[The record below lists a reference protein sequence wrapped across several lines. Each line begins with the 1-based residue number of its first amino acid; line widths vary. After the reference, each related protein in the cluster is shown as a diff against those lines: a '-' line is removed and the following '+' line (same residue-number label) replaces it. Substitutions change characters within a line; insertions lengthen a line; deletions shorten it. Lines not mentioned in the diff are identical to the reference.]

1 MRVDSLPFI
10 SSCWGRSCC
19 LTSRLRTSITVEIVS
34 PGPSRA
40 TIEARPER
48 AADRAPAHG
57 RTSLPPRGPVGC
69 CRRGTRRPRRL
80 IGKCRAGAAA
90 GNVSAEGEAIRSNDY
105 RKDTTV
111 KAPSTRPA
119 AVLGL
124 DVGKSS
130 HWACLIDRDGEVL
143 ASAPV
148 RNREAELDA
157 LFASAPAGTL
167 VVDQFRNIGS
177 LAVRRARA
185 AGLGVA
191 HLPGLAA
198 SRAAGL
204 FAGEAKTDERDAAV
218 IARTAL
224 GVPDSL
230 SGVPGRGEALEAA
243 RALSSQR
250 DHVVACATRDKNRLR
265 AVLLE
270 SCPALEA
277 AVDLSD
283 RRWLEL
289 LAGFGGA
296 WGIARS
302 GAGGPRAEAAG
313 EAAAASTA
321 PPPALVEAENRQ
333 VRFLAARISEALD
346 EAGAL
351 EAETAGLLE
360 GDDVLRVP
368 AHRARHRAEDGGAA
382 RGIGRHREVPGP
394 RPPGLVLR
402 HSPEGEEL
410 RHVGEVGQGVQAGR
424 REAQVSSDLLVQ
436 QPGEVVGA
444 LRRVLPGLQGA
455 GHGAR
460 AGAQGRREEAAQGDI
475 RRDARPGAL
484 PGVASK
490 VDKTIGTPNDY
501 LSNLAVGDVPYVLAL
516 GETPCASGRGL
527 LAGIARLLGVL
538 QALWAKNAKYE
549 YCCCCS
555 AILLPQNNGHKVNM
569 FINASTY
576 KPDTE
581 LIEQCGGAYK
591 LQERCFG
598 SFWMLLKK

>member
-1 MRVDSLPFI
+1 MFEWHLGTFLMCRHLGTLLVS
-10 SSCWGRSCC
+10 
-19 LTSRLRTSITVEIVS
+19 TSHLRTSITVEIVS

-130 HWACLIDRDGEVL
+130 HWACLVDRDGEVL

-167 VVDQFRNIGS
+167 VVVDQFRNIGS

-277 AVDLSD
+277 
-283 RRWLEL
+283 
-289 LAGFGGA
+289 
-296 WGIARS
+296 
-302 GAGGPRAEAAG
+302 
-313 EAAAASTA
+313 
-321 PPPALVEAENRQ
+321 
-333 VRFLAARISEALD
+333 
-346 EAGAL
+346 
-351 EAETAGLLE
+351 ETAALLE
-360 GDDVLRVP
+360 GDETYACLLTVPGIGPRTAAQLAVSVDIGRFPDHDHLASYCGIAPRVRSSGTSVRSVRASRRGDARLKSLLVFSCNSLVRSSGRYGEYHRACRARGMGHGRALKAVARKRLRAIYAVMRDRVP
-368 AHRARHRAEDGGAA
+368 Y
-382 RGIGRHREVPGP
+382 RE
-394 RPPGLVLR
+394 
-402 HSPEGEEL
+402 
-410 RHVGEVGQGVQAGR
+410 
-424 REAQVSSDLLVQ
+424 
-436 QPGEVVGA
+436 
-444 LRRVLPGLQGA
+444 
-455 GHGAR
+455 
-460 AGAQGRREEAAQGDI
+460 
-475 RRDARPGAL
+475 
-484 PGVASK
+484 
-490 VDKTIGTPNDY
+490 
-501 LSNLAVGDVPYVLAL
+501 
-516 GETPCASGRGL
+516 
-527 LAGIARLLGVL
+527 
-538 QALWAKNAKYE
+538 
-549 YCCCCS
+549 
-555 AILLPQNNGHKVNM
+555 
-569 FINASTY
+569 
-576 KPDTE
+576 
-581 LIEQCGGAYK
+581 
-591 LQERCFG
+591 
-598 SFWMLLKK
+598 

>member
-1 MRVDSLPFI
+1 M
-10 SSCWGRSCC
+10 
-19 LTSRLRTSITVEIVS
+19 
-34 PGPSRA
+34 
-40 TIEARPER
+40 
-48 AADRAPAHG
+48 
-57 RTSLPPRGPVGC
+57 
-69 CRRGTRRPRRL
+69 
-80 IGKCRAGAAA
+80 
-90 GNVSAEGEAIRSNDY
+90 SAEGEAIRSNDY

-167 VVDQFRNIGS
+167 VVVDQFRNIGS

-302 GAGGPRAEAAG
+302 GAGGPRAEA
-313 EAAAASTA
+313 
-321 PPPALVEAENRQ
+321 ENRQ

-351 EAETAGLLE
+351 EAETAALLE
-360 GDDVLRVP
+360 GDETYACLLTVPGIGPRTAAQLAVSVDIGRFPDHDHLASYCGIAPRVRSSGTSVRSVRASRRGDARLKSLLIFSCNSLVRSSGRYGEYYRACRARGMGHGRALKAVARKRLRAIYAVMRDRVP
-368 AHRARHRAEDGGAA
+368 Y
-382 RGIGRHREVPGP
+382 RE
-394 RPPGLVLR
+394 
-402 HSPEGEEL
+402 
-410 RHVGEVGQGVQAGR
+410 
-424 REAQVSSDLLVQ
+424 
-436 QPGEVVGA
+436 
-444 LRRVLPGLQGA
+444 
-455 GHGAR
+455 
-460 AGAQGRREEAAQGDI
+460 
-475 RRDARPGAL
+475 
-484 PGVASK
+484 
-490 VDKTIGTPNDY
+490 
-501 LSNLAVGDVPYVLAL
+501 
-516 GETPCASGRGL
+516 
-527 LAGIARLLGVL
+527 
-538 QALWAKNAKYE
+538 
-549 YCCCCS
+549 
-555 AILLPQNNGHKVNM
+555 
-569 FINASTY
+569 
-576 KPDTE
+576 
-581 LIEQCGGAYK
+581 
-591 LQERCFG
+591 
-598 SFWMLLKK
+598 

>member
-1 MRVDSLPFI
+1 M
-10 SSCWGRSCC
+10 
-19 LTSRLRTSITVEIVS
+19 
-34 PGPSRA
+34 
-40 TIEARPER
+40 
-48 AADRAPAHG
+48 
-57 RTSLPPRGPVGC
+57 
-69 CRRGTRRPRRL
+69 
-80 IGKCRAGAAA
+80 
-90 GNVSAEGEAIRSNDY
+90 SAEGEAIRSNDY

-130 HWACLIDRDGEVL
+130 HWACLIDRGGEVL

-167 VVDQFRNIGS
+167 VVVDQFRNIGS

-185 AGLGVA
+185 AGLAVA

-243 RALSSQR
+243 
-250 DHVVACATRDKNRLR
+250 
-265 AVLLE
+265 
-270 SCPALEA
+270 
-277 AVDLSD
+277 VDLSD

-313 EAAAASTA
+313 EAAAAPTA
-321 PPPALVEAENRQ
+321 PPLLALVEAENRQ

-351 EAETAGLLE
+351 EAETAALLE
-360 GDDVLRVP
+360 GDETYACLLTVPGIGPRTAAQLAVSVDIARFPDHDHLASYCGIAPRVRSSGTSVRSVRASRRGDARLKSLLIFSCNSLVRSSGRYGEYYRACRARGMGHGRALKAVARRRLRAIYAVMRDRVP
-368 AHRARHRAEDGGAA
+368 Y
-382 RGIGRHREVPGP
+382 RE
-394 RPPGLVLR
+394 
-402 HSPEGEEL
+402 
-410 RHVGEVGQGVQAGR
+410 
-424 REAQVSSDLLVQ
+424 
-436 QPGEVVGA
+436 
-444 LRRVLPGLQGA
+444 
-455 GHGAR
+455 
-460 AGAQGRREEAAQGDI
+460 
-475 RRDARPGAL
+475 
-484 PGVASK
+484 
-490 VDKTIGTPNDY
+490 
-501 LSNLAVGDVPYVLAL
+501 
-516 GETPCASGRGL
+516 
-527 LAGIARLLGVL
+527 
-538 QALWAKNAKYE
+538 
-549 YCCCCS
+549 
-555 AILLPQNNGHKVNM
+555 
-569 FINASTY
+569 
-576 KPDTE
+576 
-581 LIEQCGGAYK
+581 
-591 LQERCFG
+591 
-598 SFWMLLKK
+598 

>member
-1 MRVDSLPFI
+1 M
-10 SSCWGRSCC
+10 
-19 LTSRLRTSITVEIVS
+19 
-34 PGPSRA
+34 
-40 TIEARPER
+40 
-48 AADRAPAHG
+48 
-57 RTSLPPRGPVGC
+57 
-69 CRRGTRRPRRL
+69 
-80 IGKCRAGAAA
+80 
-90 GNVSAEGEAIRSNDY
+90 SAEGEAIRSNDY

-130 HWACLIDRDGEVL
+130 HWARLVDRDGEVL

-167 VVDQFRNIGS
+167 VVVDQFRNIGS

-204 FAGEAKTDERDAAV
+204 FAGEAKTDERDAEV

-230 SGVPGRGEALEAA
+230 SGVPGRGE
-243 RALSSQR
+243 
-250 DHVVACATRDKNRLR
+250 
-265 AVLLE
+265 
-270 SCPALEA
+270 ALEA

-321 PPPALVEAENRQ
+321 PPPALIEAENRQ

-351 EAETAGLLE
+351 EAETAALLE
-360 GDDVLRVP
+360 GDETYACLLTVPGIGPRTAAQLAVSVDIARFPDHDHLASYCGIAPRVRSSGTSVRSVRASRRGDARLKSLLIFSCNSLVRSSGRYGEYYRACRARGMGHGRALKAVARKRLRAIYAVMRDRVP
-368 AHRARHRAEDGGAA
+368 Y
-382 RGIGRHREVPGP
+382 RE
-394 RPPGLVLR
+394 
-402 HSPEGEEL
+402 
-410 RHVGEVGQGVQAGR
+410 
-424 REAQVSSDLLVQ
+424 
-436 QPGEVVGA
+436 
-444 LRRVLPGLQGA
+444 
-455 GHGAR
+455 
-460 AGAQGRREEAAQGDI
+460 
-475 RRDARPGAL
+475 
-484 PGVASK
+484 
-490 VDKTIGTPNDY
+490 
-501 LSNLAVGDVPYVLAL
+501 
-516 GETPCASGRGL
+516 
-527 LAGIARLLGVL
+527 
-538 QALWAKNAKYE
+538 
-549 YCCCCS
+549 
-555 AILLPQNNGHKVNM
+555 
-569 FINASTY
+569 
-576 KPDTE
+576 
-581 LIEQCGGAYK
+581 
-591 LQERCFG
+591 
-598 SFWMLLKK
+598 

>member
-1 MRVDSLPFI
+1 M
-10 SSCWGRSCC
+10 
-19 LTSRLRTSITVEIVS
+19 
-34 PGPSRA
+34 
-40 TIEARPER
+40 
-48 AADRAPAHG
+48 
-57 RTSLPPRGPVGC
+57 
-69 CRRGTRRPRRL
+69 
-80 IGKCRAGAAA
+80 
-90 GNVSAEGEAIRSNDY
+90 SAEGEAIRSNDY

-167 VVDQFRNIGS
+167 VVVDQFRNIGS

-204 FAGEAKTDERDAAV
+204 FAGEAKTDERDATV

-289 LAGFGGA
+289 
-296 WGIARS
+296 
-302 GAGGPRAEAAG
+302 
-313 EAAAASTA
+313 
-321 PPPALVEAENRQ
+321 
-333 VRFLAARISEALD
+333 
-346 EAGAL
+346 
-351 EAETAGLLE
+351 
-360 GDDVLRVP
+360 
-368 AHRARHRAEDGGAA
+368 
-382 RGIGRHREVPGP
+382 
-394 RPPGLVLR
+394 R

-410 RHVGEVGQGVQAGR
+410 RHVGEVGQGVQARR
-424 REAQVSSDLLVQ
+424 REAQVPADLLLQ
-436 QPGEVVGA
+436 QPGEVLGA

-484 PGVASK
+484 PGVAPT

-501 LSNLAVGDVPYVLAL
+501 EIISNSQGNADALA
-516 GETPCASGRGL
+516 TSASGRQGEQIGMKRGRHRPSGH
-527 LAGIARLLGVL
+527 A
-538 QALWAKNAKYE
+538 ALFE
-549 YCCCCS
+549 
-555 AILLPQNNGHKVNM
+555 
-569 FINASTY
+569 
-576 KPDTE
+576 
-581 LIEQCGGAYK
+581 
-591 LQERCFG
+591 
-598 SFWMLLKK
+598 

>member
-1 MRVDSLPFI
+1 M
-10 SSCWGRSCC
+10 
-19 LTSRLRTSITVEIVS
+19 
-34 PGPSRA
+34 
-40 TIEARPER
+40 
-48 AADRAPAHG
+48 
-57 RTSLPPRGPVGC
+57 
-69 CRRGTRRPRRL
+69 
-80 IGKCRAGAAA
+80 
-90 GNVSAEGEAIRSNDY
+90 SAEGEAIRSNDY

-143 ASAPV
+143 SSAPV

-167 VVDQFRNIGS
+167 VVVDQFRNIGS

-243 RALSSQR
+243 RALSPQR

-302 GAGGPRAEAAG
+302 GAEGPRA
-313 EAAAASTA
+313 
-321 PPPALVEAENRQ
+321 EAENRQ

-351 EAETAGLLE
+351 EAETAALLE
-360 GDDVLRVP
+360 GDETYACLLTVPGIGPRTAAQLAVSVDIGRFPDHDHLASYCGIAPRVRSSGTSVRSVRASRRGDARLKSLLIFSCNSLVRSSGRYGEYYRACRARGMGHGRALKAVARKRLRAIYAVMRDRVP
-368 AHRARHRAEDGGAA
+368 Y
-382 RGIGRHREVPGP
+382 RE
-394 RPPGLVLR
+394 
-402 HSPEGEEL
+402 
-410 RHVGEVGQGVQAGR
+410 
-424 REAQVSSDLLVQ
+424 
-436 QPGEVVGA
+436 
-444 LRRVLPGLQGA
+444 
-455 GHGAR
+455 
-460 AGAQGRREEAAQGDI
+460 
-475 RRDARPGAL
+475 
-484 PGVASK
+484 
-490 VDKTIGTPNDY
+490 
-501 LSNLAVGDVPYVLAL
+501 
-516 GETPCASGRGL
+516 
-527 LAGIARLLGVL
+527 
-538 QALWAKNAKYE
+538 
-549 YCCCCS
+549 
-555 AILLPQNNGHKVNM
+555 
-569 FINASTY
+569 
-576 KPDTE
+576 
-581 LIEQCGGAYK
+581 
-591 LQERCFG
+591 
-598 SFWMLLKK
+598 

>member
-1 MRVDSLPFI
+1 M
-10 SSCWGRSCC
+10 
-19 LTSRLRTSITVEIVS
+19 TSRLRTSITVEIVS

-130 HWACLIDRDGEVL
+130 HWACLVDRDGEVL

-148 RNREAELDA
+148 
-157 LFASAPAGTL
+157 
-167 VVDQFRNIGS
+167 RNIGS

-185 AGLGVA
+185 AGLGAA

-351 EAETAGLLE
+351 EAETAALLE
-360 GDDVLRVP
+360 GDETYACLLTVPGIGPRTAAQLAVSVDIGRFPDHDHLASYCGIAPRVRSSGTSVRSVRASRRGDARLKSLLIFSCNSLVRSSGRYGEYYRACRARGMGHGRALKAVARKRLRAIYAVMRDRVP
-368 AHRARHRAEDGGAA
+368 Y
-382 RGIGRHREVPGP
+382 RE
-394 RPPGLVLR
+394 
-402 HSPEGEEL
+402 
-410 RHVGEVGQGVQAGR
+410 
-424 REAQVSSDLLVQ
+424 
-436 QPGEVVGA
+436 
-444 LRRVLPGLQGA
+444 
-455 GHGAR
+455 
-460 AGAQGRREEAAQGDI
+460 
-475 RRDARPGAL
+475 
-484 PGVASK
+484 
-490 VDKTIGTPNDY
+490 
-501 LSNLAVGDVPYVLAL
+501 
-516 GETPCASGRGL
+516 
-527 LAGIARLLGVL
+527 
-538 QALWAKNAKYE
+538 
-549 YCCCCS
+549 
-555 AILLPQNNGHKVNM
+555 
-569 FINASTY
+569 
-576 KPDTE
+576 
-581 LIEQCGGAYK
+581 
-591 LQERCFG
+591 
-598 SFWMLLKK
+598 

>member
-1 MRVDSLPFI
+1 M
-10 SSCWGRSCC
+10 
-19 LTSRLRTSITVEIVS
+19 
-34 PGPSRA
+34 
-40 TIEARPER
+40 
-48 AADRAPAHG
+48 
-57 RTSLPPRGPVGC
+57 
-69 CRRGTRRPRRL
+69 
-80 IGKCRAGAAA
+80 
-90 GNVSAEGEAIRSNDY
+90 SAEGEAIRSNDY

-167 VVDQFRNIGS
+167 VIVDQFRNIGS

-191 HLPGLAA
+191 YLPGLAA

-289 LAGFGGA
+289 LAGFGIGPRTA
-296 WGIARS
+296 AQLAVSVDIGRFPDHDHLASYCGIAPRVRS
-302 GAGGPRAEAAG
+302 SGTSVRSVRASRRGDARLKSLLIFSCNSLVRSSGRYG
-313 EAAAASTA
+313 EYYRACRARGMGHGR
-321 PPPALVEAENRQ
+321 ALKAV
-333 VRFLAARISEALD
+333 ARKRLRAIYAVMRD
-346 EAGAL
+346 
-351 EAETAGLLE
+351 
-360 GDDVLRVP
+360 RVP
-368 AHRARHRAEDGGAA
+368 Y
-382 RGIGRHREVPGP
+382 RE
-394 RPPGLVLR
+394 
-402 HSPEGEEL
+402 
-410 RHVGEVGQGVQAGR
+410 
-424 REAQVSSDLLVQ
+424 
-436 QPGEVVGA
+436 
-444 LRRVLPGLQGA
+444 
-455 GHGAR
+455 
-460 AGAQGRREEAAQGDI
+460 
-475 RRDARPGAL
+475 
-484 PGVASK
+484 
-490 VDKTIGTPNDY
+490 
-501 LSNLAVGDVPYVLAL
+501 
-516 GETPCASGRGL
+516 
-527 LAGIARLLGVL
+527 
-538 QALWAKNAKYE
+538 
-549 YCCCCS
+549 
-555 AILLPQNNGHKVNM
+555 
-569 FINASTY
+569 
-576 KPDTE
+576 
-581 LIEQCGGAYK
+581 
-591 LQERCFG
+591 
-598 SFWMLLKK
+598 

>member
-1 MRVDSLPFI
+1 M
-10 SSCWGRSCC
+10 
-19 LTSRLRTSITVEIVS
+19 
-34 PGPSRA
+34 
-40 TIEARPER
+40 
-48 AADRAPAHG
+48 
-57 RTSLPPRGPVGC
+57 
-69 CRRGTRRPRRL
+69 
-80 IGKCRAGAAA
+80 
-90 GNVSAEGEAIRSNDY
+90 
-105 RKDTTV
+105 

-167 VVDQFRNIGS
+167 VVVDQFRNIGS

-302 GAGGPRAEAAG
+302 GAEGPRAEAAG

-333 VRFLAARISEALD
+333 VRFPAARISEALD

-351 EAETAGLLE
+351 EAETAALLE
-360 GDDVLRVP
+360 GDETYAQP
-368 AHRARHRAEDGGAA
+368 AHRARHRPEDRGAA
-382 RGIGRHREVPGP
+382 RGVGRHREVPGP

-410 RHVGEVGQGVQAGR
+410 RHVGEVGQGVQARR
-424 REAQVSSDLLVQ
+424 REAQVPADLLVQ
-436 QPGEVVGA
+436 QPGEVLGA

-484 PGVASK
+484 PGVAPT

-501 LSNLAVGDVPYVLAL
+501 IWNHLQQPRQRRCSSNV
-516 GETPCASGRGL
+516 S
-527 LAGIARLLGVL
+527 
-538 QALWAKNAKYE
+538 
-549 YCCCCS
+549 
-555 AILLPQNNGHKVNM
+555 
-569 FINASTY
+569 
-576 KPDTE
+576 
-581 LIEQCGGAYK
+581 
-591 LQERCFG
+591 ER
-598 SFWMLLKK
+598 SPERTNWHEKRAA

>member
-1 MRVDSLPFI
+1 MT
-10 SSCWGRSCC
+10 G
-19 LTSRLRTSITVEIVS
+19 RLRTSITVEIVS

-57 RTSLPPRGPVGC
+57 RMSLPPRGPVGC

-143 ASAPV
+143 SSAPV

-157 LFASAPAGTL
+157 LFASVPAGTL
-167 VVDQFRNIGS
+167 VVVDQFRNIGS

-302 GAGGPRAEAAG
+302 GAEGPQAEAAG

-321 PPPALVEAENRQ
+321 PPPALIEAENRQ

-351 EAETAGLLE
+351 EAETAAQLAVSVDIGRFPDHDHLASYCGIAPRVRSSGKSVRSVRASRRGDARLKSLLIFSCNSLVRSSGRYGE
-360 GDDVLRVP
+360 YYRACRARGMGHGRALKAVARKRLRAIYAVMRDRVP
-368 AHRARHRAEDGGAA
+368 Y
-382 RGIGRHREVPGP
+382 RE
-394 RPPGLVLR
+394 
-402 HSPEGEEL
+402 
-410 RHVGEVGQGVQAGR
+410 
-424 REAQVSSDLLVQ
+424 
-436 QPGEVVGA
+436 
-444 LRRVLPGLQGA
+444 
-455 GHGAR
+455 
-460 AGAQGRREEAAQGDI
+460 
-475 RRDARPGAL
+475 
-484 PGVASK
+484 
-490 VDKTIGTPNDY
+490 
-501 LSNLAVGDVPYVLAL
+501 
-516 GETPCASGRGL
+516 
-527 LAGIARLLGVL
+527 
-538 QALWAKNAKYE
+538 
-549 YCCCCS
+549 
-555 AILLPQNNGHKVNM
+555 
-569 FINASTY
+569 
-576 KPDTE
+576 
-581 LIEQCGGAYK
+581 
-591 LQERCFG
+591 
-598 SFWMLLKK
+598 

>member
-1 MRVDSLPFI
+1 M
-10 SSCWGRSCC
+10 
-19 LTSRLRTSITVEIVS
+19 
-34 PGPSRA
+34 
-40 TIEARPER
+40 
-48 AADRAPAHG
+48 
-57 RTSLPPRGPVGC
+57 
-69 CRRGTRRPRRL
+69 
-80 IGKCRAGAAA
+80 
-90 GNVSAEGEAIRSNDY
+90 SAEGEAIRSNDY

-143 ASAPV
+143 SSAPV

-157 LFASAPAGTL
+157 LFASVPAGTL
-167 VVDQFRNIGS
+167 VVVDQFRNIGS

-289 LAGFGGA
+289 LAGF
-296 WGIARS
+296 
-302 GAGGPRAEAAG
+302 
-313 EAAAASTA
+313 
-321 PPPALVEAENRQ
+321 
-333 VRFLAARISEALD
+333 D

-351 EAETAGLLE
+351 EAETAALLE
-360 GDDVLRVP
+360 GDETYACLLTVPGIGPRTAAQLAVSVDIGRFPDHDHLASYCGIAPRVRSSGTSVRSVRASRRGDARLKSLLIFSCNSLVRSSGRYGEYYRACRARGMGHGRALKAVARKRLRAIYAVMRDRVP
-368 AHRARHRAEDGGAA
+368 Y
-382 RGIGRHREVPGP
+382 RE
-394 RPPGLVLR
+394 
-402 HSPEGEEL
+402 
-410 RHVGEVGQGVQAGR
+410 
-424 REAQVSSDLLVQ
+424 
-436 QPGEVVGA
+436 
-444 LRRVLPGLQGA
+444 
-455 GHGAR
+455 
-460 AGAQGRREEAAQGDI
+460 
-475 RRDARPGAL
+475 
-484 PGVASK
+484 
-490 VDKTIGTPNDY
+490 
-501 LSNLAVGDVPYVLAL
+501 
-516 GETPCASGRGL
+516 
-527 LAGIARLLGVL
+527 
-538 QALWAKNAKYE
+538 
-549 YCCCCS
+549 
-555 AILLPQNNGHKVNM
+555 
-569 FINASTY
+569 
-576 KPDTE
+576 
-581 LIEQCGGAYK
+581 
-591 LQERCFG
+591 
-598 SFWMLLKK
+598 

>member
-1 MRVDSLPFI
+1 M
-10 SSCWGRSCC
+10 
-19 LTSRLRTSITVEIVS
+19 
-34 PGPSRA
+34 
-40 TIEARPER
+40 
-48 AADRAPAHG
+48 
-57 RTSLPPRGPVGC
+57 
-69 CRRGTRRPRRL
+69 
-80 IGKCRAGAAA
+80 
-90 GNVSAEGEAIRSNDY
+90 SAEGEAIRSNDY

-191 HLPGLAA
+191 YLPGLAA

-289 LAGFGGA
+289 LTVPGIGPRTAAQLAVSVDIGRFPDRDHLA
-296 WGIARS
+296 SYCGIAPRVRS
-302 GAGGPRAEAAG
+302 SGTSVRSVRASRRGDARLKSLLIFSCNSLVRSSGRYG
-313 EAAAASTA
+313 EYYRACRARGMGHGR
-321 PPPALVEAENRQ
+321 ALKAV
-333 VRFLAARISEALD
+333 ARKRLRAIYAVMRD
-346 EAGAL
+346 
-351 EAETAGLLE
+351 
-360 GDDVLRVP
+360 RVP
-368 AHRARHRAEDGGAA
+368 Y
-382 RGIGRHREVPGP
+382 RE
-394 RPPGLVLR
+394 
-402 HSPEGEEL
+402 
-410 RHVGEVGQGVQAGR
+410 
-424 REAQVSSDLLVQ
+424 
-436 QPGEVVGA
+436 
-444 LRRVLPGLQGA
+444 
-455 GHGAR
+455 
-460 AGAQGRREEAAQGDI
+460 
-475 RRDARPGAL
+475 
-484 PGVASK
+484 
-490 VDKTIGTPNDY
+490 
-501 LSNLAVGDVPYVLAL
+501 
-516 GETPCASGRGL
+516 
-527 LAGIARLLGVL
+527 
-538 QALWAKNAKYE
+538 
-549 YCCCCS
+549 
-555 AILLPQNNGHKVNM
+555 
-569 FINASTY
+569 
-576 KPDTE
+576 
-581 LIEQCGGAYK
+581 
-591 LQERCFG
+591 
-598 SFWMLLKK
+598 

>member
-1 MRVDSLPFI
+1 M
-10 SSCWGRSCC
+10 
-19 LTSRLRTSITVEIVS
+19 
-34 PGPSRA
+34 
-40 TIEARPER
+40 
-48 AADRAPAHG
+48 
-57 RTSLPPRGPVGC
+57 
-69 CRRGTRRPRRL
+69 
-80 IGKCRAGAAA
+80 
-90 GNVSAEGEAIRSNDY
+90 SAEGEAIRSNDY

-167 VVDQFRNIGS
+167 VVVDQFRNIGS

-185 AGLGVA
+185 EGLGVA
-191 HLPGLAA
+191 YLPGLAA

-289 LAGFGGA
+289 LTVPGIGPRTAAQLAVSVDIGRFPDHDHLA
-296 WGIARS
+296 SYCGIAPRVRS
-302 GAGGPRAEAAG
+302 SGTSVRSVRASRRGDARLKSLLIFSCNSLVRSSGRYG
-313 EAAAASTA
+313 EYYRACRARGMGHGR
-321 PPPALVEAENRQ
+321 ALKAV
-333 VRFLAARISEALD
+333 ARKRLRAIYAVMRD
-346 EAGAL
+346 
-351 EAETAGLLE
+351 
-360 GDDVLRVP
+360 RVP
-368 AHRARHRAEDGGAA
+368 Y
-382 RGIGRHREVPGP
+382 RE
-394 RPPGLVLR
+394 
-402 HSPEGEEL
+402 
-410 RHVGEVGQGVQAGR
+410 
-424 REAQVSSDLLVQ
+424 
-436 QPGEVVGA
+436 
-444 LRRVLPGLQGA
+444 
-455 GHGAR
+455 
-460 AGAQGRREEAAQGDI
+460 
-475 RRDARPGAL
+475 
-484 PGVASK
+484 
-490 VDKTIGTPNDY
+490 
-501 LSNLAVGDVPYVLAL
+501 
-516 GETPCASGRGL
+516 
-527 LAGIARLLGVL
+527 
-538 QALWAKNAKYE
+538 
-549 YCCCCS
+549 
-555 AILLPQNNGHKVNM
+555 
-569 FINASTY
+569 
-576 KPDTE
+576 
-581 LIEQCGGAYK
+581 
-591 LQERCFG
+591 
-598 SFWMLLKK
+598 

>member
-1 MRVDSLPFI
+1 M
-10 SSCWGRSCC
+10 
-19 LTSRLRTSITVEIVS
+19 
-34 PGPSRA
+34 
-40 TIEARPER
+40 
-48 AADRAPAHG
+48 
-57 RTSLPPRGPVGC
+57 
-69 CRRGTRRPRRL
+69 
-80 IGKCRAGAAA
+80 
-90 GNVSAEGEAIRSNDY
+90 SAEGEAIRSNDY

-167 VVDQFRNIGS
+167 VVVDQFRNIGS

-191 HLPGLAA
+191 YLPGLAA

-302 GAGGPRAEAAG
+302 GAEGPRAEAAG

-333 VRFLAARISEALD
+333 VRFL
-346 EAGAL
+346 
-351 EAETAGLLE
+351 
-360 GDDVLRVP
+360 VP
-368 AHRARHRAEDGGAA
+368 EYRRPSTRPGPSRPRRRRCSRATRPTRACSPCPASA
-382 RGIGRHREVPGP
+382 RGP
-394 RPPGLVLR
+394 RR
-402 HSPEGEEL
+402 SSRCRSTSEGS
-410 RHVGEVGQGVQAGR
+410 RTTTTWPR
-424 REAQVSSDLLVQ
+424 T
-436 QPGEVVGA
+436 
-444 LRRVLPGLQGA
+444 
-455 GHGAR
+455 
-460 AGAQGRREEAAQGDI
+460 AA
-475 RRDARPGAL
+475 
-484 PGVASK
+484 
-490 VDKTIGTPNDY
+490 
-501 LSNLAVGDVPYVLAL
+501 
-516 GETPCASGRGL
+516 
-527 LAGIARLLGVL
+527 
-538 QALWAKNAKYE
+538 
-549 YCCCCS
+549 
-555 AILLPQNNGHKVNM
+555 
-569 FINASTY
+569 
-576 KPDTE
+576 
-581 LIEQCGGAYK
+581 
-591 LQERCFG
+591 
-598 SFWMLLKK
+598 

>member
-1 MRVDSLPFI
+1 M
-10 SSCWGRSCC
+10 
-19 LTSRLRTSITVEIVS
+19 
-34 PGPSRA
+34 
-40 TIEARPER
+40 
-48 AADRAPAHG
+48 
-57 RTSLPPRGPVGC
+57 
-69 CRRGTRRPRRL
+69 
-80 IGKCRAGAAA
+80 
-90 GNVSAEGEAIRSNDY
+90 SAEGKAIRSNDY

-167 VVDQFRNIGS
+167 VVVDQFRNIGS

-191 HLPGLAA
+191 YLPGLAA

-230 SGVPGRGEALEAA
+230 SGIPGRGEALEAA

-302 GAGGPRAEAAG
+302 GAG
-313 EAAAASTA
+313 
-321 PPPALVEAENRQ
+321 
-333 VRFLAARISEALD
+333 
-346 EAGAL
+346 AL
-351 EAETAGLLE
+351 EAETAALLE
-360 GDDVLRVP
+360 GDETYACLLTVPGIGPRTAAQLAVSVDIGRFPDHDHLASYCGIAPRVRSSGTSVRSVRASRRGDARLKSLLIFSCNSLVRSSGRYGEYYRACRARGMGHGRALKAVARKRLRAIYAVMRDRVP
-368 AHRARHRAEDGGAA
+368 Y
-382 RGIGRHREVPGP
+382 RE
-394 RPPGLVLR
+394 
-402 HSPEGEEL
+402 
-410 RHVGEVGQGVQAGR
+410 
-424 REAQVSSDLLVQ
+424 
-436 QPGEVVGA
+436 
-444 LRRVLPGLQGA
+444 
-455 GHGAR
+455 
-460 AGAQGRREEAAQGDI
+460 
-475 RRDARPGAL
+475 
-484 PGVASK
+484 
-490 VDKTIGTPNDY
+490 
-501 LSNLAVGDVPYVLAL
+501 
-516 GETPCASGRGL
+516 
-527 LAGIARLLGVL
+527 
-538 QALWAKNAKYE
+538 
-549 YCCCCS
+549 
-555 AILLPQNNGHKVNM
+555 
-569 FINASTY
+569 
-576 KPDTE
+576 
-581 LIEQCGGAYK
+581 
-591 LQERCFG
+591 
-598 SFWMLLKK
+598 

>member
-1 MRVDSLPFI
+1 M
-10 SSCWGRSCC
+10 
-19 LTSRLRTSITVEIVS
+19 
-34 PGPSRA
+34 
-40 TIEARPER
+40 
-48 AADRAPAHG
+48 
-57 RTSLPPRGPVGC
+57 
-69 CRRGTRRPRRL
+69 
-80 IGKCRAGAAA
+80 
-90 GNVSAEGEAIRSNDY
+90 SAEGEAIRSNDY

-130 HWACLIDRDGEVL
+130 HWACLVDRDGEVL

-167 VVDQFRNIGS
+167 VVVDQFRNIGS

-185 AGLGVA
+185 AGLVVA

-302 GAGGPRAEAAG
+302 GAE
-313 EAAAASTA
+313 
-321 PPPALVEAENRQ
+321 
-333 VRFLAARISEALD
+333 
-346 EAGAL
+346 GA
-351 EAETAGLLE
+351 
-360 GDDVLRVP
+360 
-368 AHRARHRAEDGGAA
+368 
-382 RGIGRHREVPGP
+382 
-394 RPPGLVLR
+394 
-402 HSPEGEEL
+402 
-410 RHVGEVGQGVQAGR
+410 
-424 REAQVSSDLLVQ
+424 
-436 QPGEVVGA
+436 
-444 LRRVLPGLQGA
+444 
-455 GHGAR
+455 
-460 AGAQGRREEAAQGDI
+460 
-475 RRDARPGAL
+475 
-484 PGVASK
+484 
-490 VDKTIGTPNDY
+490 
-501 LSNLAVGDVPYVLAL
+501 
-516 GETPCASGRGL
+516 C
-527 LAGIARLLGVL
+527 
-538 QALWAKNAKYE
+538 
-549 YCCCCS
+549 
-555 AILLPQNNGHKVNM
+555 
-569 FINASTY
+569 
-576 KPDTE
+576 
-581 LIEQCGGAYK
+581 
-591 LQERCFG
+591 
-598 SFWMLLKK
+598 

>member
-1 MRVDSLPFI
+1 M
-10 SSCWGRSCC
+10 
-19 LTSRLRTSITVEIVS
+19 
-34 PGPSRA
+34 
-40 TIEARPER
+40 
-48 AADRAPAHG
+48 
-57 RTSLPPRGPVGC
+57 
-69 CRRGTRRPRRL
+69 
-80 IGKCRAGAAA
+80 
-90 GNVSAEGEAIRSNDY
+90 
-105 RKDTTV
+105 

-167 VVDQFRNIGS
+167 VVVDQFRNIGS

-191 HLPGLAA
+191 YLPGLAA

-296 WGIARS
+296 RGIARS
-302 GAGGPRAEAAG
+302 GAEGPRAEAAG

-333 VRFLAARISEALD
+333 VRFLAARNIGGPRRGRGPRGRD
-346 EAGAL
+346 GGA
-351 EAETAGLLE
+351 ARGRR
-360 GDDVLRVP
+360 DLRVP
-368 AHRARHRAEDGGAA
+368 AHRARHRPEDRGAA
-382 RGIGRHREVPGP
+382 RGVGRHREVPGP

-410 RHVGEVGQGVQAGR
+410 RHVGEVGQGVQARR
-424 REAQVSSDLLVQ
+424 REAQVPADLLVQ
-436 QPGEVVGA
+436 QPGEVLGA
-444 LRRVLPGLQGA
+444 LRRVLPGLQGT

-484 PGVASK
+484 PGVAPT
-490 VDKTIGTPNDY
+490 VDKTIGTPND
-501 LSNLAVGDVPYVLAL
+501 
-516 GETPCASGRGL
+516 
-527 LAGIARLLGVL
+527 
-538 QALWAKNAKYE
+538 
-549 YCCCCS
+549 
-555 AILLPQNNGHKVNM
+555 
-569 FINASTY
+569 
-576 KPDTE
+576 
-581 LIEQCGGAYK
+581 
-591 LQERCFG
+591 
-598 SFWMLLKK
+598 